1 VLQTYSMILWAKA
14 NHEDFKVT
22 VDKAYRLLS
31 SLKEYGTELS
41 PNYLPAFR
49 KKEVKPYELDR
60 ETLGNL
66 LKKGVNKE
74 GERTSPYLGY
84 HVSFF
89 SALNDDDSAGISLT
103 IGMNDPSFTNSLVI
117 HFPPS
122 LNIFDRDIS
131 ERLIALFK
139 NCVKII
145 SPFWGGII
153 SSYTIRRYATI
164 YKNNLPTTIHWVNFW
179 GEDIIHRIS
188 EDKINKA
195 SLHSLEKIDSKGY
208 ILILKHIPIDDNS
221 EEDIRLQSEVNKR
234 LGL

>member
-14 NHEDFKVT
+14 NQEDFKVT

-31 SLKEYGTELS
+31 SLKEYGPELS

-49 KKEVKPYELDR
+49 KKEVNQFELGR
-60 ETLGNL
+60 ETLENL

-74 GERTSPYLGY
+74 GERTYPDLGY

-89 SALNDDDSAGISLT
+89 SALNDDSAGISLT
-103 IGMNDPSFTNSLVI
+103 IGMNNPSFTNSFVI

-122 LNIFDRDIS
+122 LNIFDRGIS
-131 ERLIALFK
+131 ERLIVLFK
-139 NCVKII
+139 NCVKIMN
-145 SPFWGGII
+145 PFWGGIV
-153 SSYTIRRYATI
+153 SSCTLRRYAII

-179 GEDIIHRIS
+179 GEEIVHRIS
-188 EDKINKA
+188 EAKINKA
-195 SLHSLEKIDSKGY
+195 SLHSLEKINSKGY